1 MKNISLIILIL
12 HSLNVFSQK
21 YDVHVDLLNIVE
33 DKVPVKIRFTD
44 FELSDSIEYQL
55 PKIVPGT
62 YSISNFGRLVTSFS
76 ANDAEGKVM
85 EVERLDD
92 NRWLINNAQILTEIN
107 YWVDDTFDDKKYKDI
122 FEPSGTNFEDE
133 NYLLNNFAIVGFLE
147 GYEKFPY
154 DYKVTHPKEMY
165 GASPME
171 REVNSPTEETFF
183 SNNYLQLTDSPIM
196 YCLPDTASV
205 MIGDTEVMV
214 SVYSPSGKS
223 NASIMMNNIE
233 PTLKAQGEYLGGD
246 LPVKKY
252 VILIYLHSSR
262 TNSGAMG
269 ALEHS
274 YSTVFSFPDSQS
286 NWLASSIVSTT
297 SHEFF
302 HIITPLTI
310 HSEEIGDYNFID
322 PEMSKHLWLYEG
334 LTEYSSMRVQV
345 MYDLMSDDAFLEEIV
360 YKMKGSA
367 NYNDRL
373 PFTEM
378 SKGAL
383 DIYEDQYLN
392 VYEKGALIG
401 MCLDLLLL
409 NVSDGD
415 YDVRELMNEL
425 SLTYGVDRSFK
436 DDELFEII
444 AEMSYPETREFFSRY
459 VEGSEPLPLI
469 EYLNFVGANYMTG
482 EVVYVNTL
490 GDISIG
496 FNPDTEQL
504 TISDI
509 ISANS
514 FGKKMGFKEG
524 DILYSMM
531 GQEINFENY
540 REIFQEFF
548 ALEEGE
554 KVKVEVLRKKN
565 NGKEV
570 KKVLKGKVEQVESVR
585 GEYIYWNENPSQKQ
599 LKLRNLWINAN

>member
-1 MKNISLIILIL
+1 MMKYFGLFVFLFFSYNT
-12 HSLNVFSQK
+12 FSQEYK
-21 YDVHVDLLNIVE
+21 VHVNLKSIKD
-33 DKVPVKIRFTD
+33 DKVPVEVV
-44 FELSDSIEYQL
+44 FEGFSIPDSIEYHM
-55 PKIVPGT
+55 PKMVPGT
-62 YSISNFGRLVTSFS
+62 YSINNFGNLISSIS
-76 ANDAEGKVM
+76 ASDKDGKALNIKQID
-85 EVERLDD
+85 E
-92 NRWLINNAQILTEIN
+92 NRWLILNASKLSKIN
-107 YWVDDTFDDKKYKDI
+107 YWVEDTFDDKKYKDI
-122 FEPSGTNFEDE
+122 FEPSGSNFEEE
-133 NYLLNNFAIVGFLE
+133 NYLLNSFCLVGFIE
-147 GYEKFPY
+147 GFEKFPY
-154 DYKVTHPKEMY
+154 AFKVTHPQVMY

-171 REVNSPTEETFF
+171 REVISPSEEVFF

-223 NASIMMNNIE
+223 NASTMMSNIE
-233 PTLKAQGEYLGGD
+233 PTLFAQGEYLGGL

-252 VILIYLHSSR
+252 VILIYLHENR

-310 HSEEIGDYNFID
+310 HSEEIGDYNFIS

-334 LTEYSSMRVQV
+334 VTEYSSMRVQV
-345 MYDLMSDDAFLEEIV
+345 MYDLMSEDAFLAEIIG
-360 YKMKGSA
+360 KKKGSM
-367 NYNDRL
+367 NYKDNL

-383 DIYEDQYLN
+383 DEYEDQYLN

-409 NVSDGD
+409 NESNGE
-415 YDVRELMNEL
+415 YDIRRLMNEL
-425 SLTYGVDRSFK
+425 SLSYGVDRSFK
-436 DDELFEII
+436 DDELFDII
-444 AEMSYPETREFFSRY
+444 AKMTYPEVREFFKRF
-459 VEGSEPLPLI
+459 VEGNEPLPLI
-469 EYLNFVGANYMTG
+469 EYLGFVGANYMAG
-482 EVVYVNTL
+482 DVIYINTL

-496 FNPDTEQL
+496 FNPDTHQL
-504 TISDI
+504 TISDV
-509 ISANS
+509 ISANN

-531 GQEINFENY
+531 GEEINFENY
-540 REIFQEFF
+540 RELFQAFF
-548 ALEEGE
+548 ALEGGE
-554 KVKVEVLRKKN
+554 KVQIVVKRKNKR
-565 NGKEV
+565 GKEV
-570 KKVLKGKVEQVESVR
+570 TKVLKGKIEQVESVR
-585 GEYIYWNENPSQKQ
+585 GEFIYWDENPSEKQ
-599 LKLRNLWINAN
+599 LKLRNVWINA